1 MHWQT
6 ITIMSKVLF
15 VCLGNICRSP
25 LAEGILKSKLESSG
39 QSQSIFVD
47 SCGTGNYHIGE
58 QPDPRSVAN
67 ARENGITLDHKA
79 RQFTHEDFEQFD
91 HILVMDSSNLKD
103 VKKLDPKEEYTH
115 KLHLMREYDPIGTGE
130 DVPDPYFGGE
140 LGFQQVFEI
149 LDRSIEGFLQEVKLG
164 VSK

>member
-1 MHWQT
+1 
-6 ITIMSKVLF
+6 MSKVLF

-25 LAEGILKSKLESSG
+25 LAEGILKSKLESSR

-149 LDRSIEGFLQEVKLG
+149 LDRSIEGFLQEVKPG